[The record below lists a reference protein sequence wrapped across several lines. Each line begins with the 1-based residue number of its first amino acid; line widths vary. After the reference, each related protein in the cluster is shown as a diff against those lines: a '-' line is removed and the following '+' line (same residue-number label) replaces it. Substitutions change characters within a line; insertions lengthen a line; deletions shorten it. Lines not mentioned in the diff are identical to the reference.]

1 MVKRIRVR
9 SSQET
14 KAATTEN
21 TENEIVEA
29 GDEGA
34 LTASNANQDDVVEA
48 AYENKTEA
56 DLEAEIQKELESVA
70 QKDDFSAWGSN
81 LFLNVVNQW
90 KVWAGLAVMSVLAAG
105 IYQINTTQS
114 LNTKV
119 KALDEFKAL
128 QQEAQAQLVLNQIY
142 ARNQINALENPNPD
156 APVSDFGKLPAST
169 DLEQIEKKF
178 AAFADDYQGDQ
189 IEVPALLNQA
199 QLAYQKAQGKIEEL
213 NQVASLYADIAAKSQ
228 LDPFVRAIAV
238 QNQAVCFEN
247 AAVLASAD
255 IQAGFWTKASTAWA
269 QLEKIDAGIYGLY
282 AKINQARVLEAK
294 GDLAQAK
301 TLYQTIQTQNKA
313 DLDKPENRNY
323 AQQVKIALAR
333 L

>member
-1 MVKRIRVR
+1 MVKRIRVKAP
-9 SSQET
+9 QET
-14 KAATTEN
+14 KAVSTEN
-21 TENEIVEA
+21 NENEVVEA
-29 GDEGA
+29 GYEGEQ
-34 LTASNANQDDVVEA
+34 TTNQDDVVEA
-48 AYENKTEA
+48 AYETKTQA

-70 QKDDFSAWGSN
+70 QKDEFSAWGSN
-81 LFLNVVNQW
+81 VFLNVVNQW
-90 KVWAGLAVMSVLAAG
+90 KVWAGLAVMSVLVAG

-128 QQEAQAQLVLNQIY
+128 QKEAQAQLVLNQIY
-142 ARNQINALENPNPD
+142 ARNQVNALENPNPD
-156 APVSDFGKLPAST
+156 APVSDFGKLPST
-169 DLEQIEKKF
+169 ADLEQIEKKF
-178 AAFADDYQGDQ
+178 EALADDYQGDQ
-189 IEVPALLNQA
+189 IEIPALLARA
-199 QLAYQKAQGKIEEL
+199 QVAYQKAQGKIADLEK
-213 NQVASLYADIAAKSQ
+213 VASLFADLASKSQ

-247 AAVLASAD
+247 AAVLASSD
-255 IQAGFWTKASTAWA
+255 IQTGLWTKAATTWA
-269 QLEKIDAGIYGLY
+269 QLEKIDSTIYGLY